1 MVRPIRAFGPAA
13 AGVPRRRHP
22 SDERPF
28 RCGAAR
34 IEGGGMQPD
43 FVADPGVPPPD
54 HIPDEIIDQ
63 YANQARHTVKYRQS
77 RRYRAS
83 LRVRKAREPL
93 RDSELWSVTAL
104 VFFWAV
110 AGLALT
116 G

>member
-1 MVRPIRAFGPAA
+1 
-13 AGVPRRRHP
+13 
-22 SDERPF
+22 
-28 RCGAAR
+28 
-34 IEGGGMQPD
+34 MQPD

-63 YANQARHTVKYRQS
+63 YENQARHTVKYRQS

-116 G
+116 GGIEYEVYLWPRVGLSILGGTLALVGFSLAVALKVTRRS